1 LWYYLYKKVFELTE
15 ATIYLKIVYKP
26 VKNRPVGCFGFM
38 RIFFIGFGQ
47 AGGKIVDMFI
57 EQDRK
62 IGRDS
67 FRAITVN
74 TARTDLMGLKHIELK
89 DRILIGQTVVKG
101 HGVGT
106 DNAAGAKITI
116 DESDSILSAIDRRG
130 THDVDAF
137 MIVAGLGGGTGSG
150 GTPVLV
156 RQLKKVYHEPVYV
169 LGILPAP
176 EEGRLYSLNAARSL
190 ATLIKEAD
198 NTFIFDNSAWKNE
211 GESVKSAFSRLND
224 EIVRRFGVL
233 FRAGEIGKAGVGEM
247 VVDSS
252 EIINTL
258 RGGGISTVGY
268 AIAAVNST
276 RGKRSVS
283 GLIGGLAG
291 SLKKREATEEV
302 LLGEDRTAKIIS
314 LVRRAM
320 LGRLTLPCDFSTAER
335 ALVLVAGPPDELD
348 RKGIEKAKSWV
359 EENIAGVEVRGGDY
373 PVNSNFV
380 ATVVLLSTIG
390 SAPRIRELL
399 SIARETKEDAARAQ
413 ERQPLTID
421 EDIEPLF
428 D

>member
-1 LWYYLYKKVFELTE
+1 
-15 ATIYLKIVYKP
+15 
-26 VKNRPVGCFGFM
+26 M

-47 AGGKIVDMFI
+47 AGGKIVDMFL
-57 EQDRK
+57 EQDKRL
-62 IGRDS
+62 GRTS
-67 FRAITVN
+67 FRGIVVN
-74 TARTDLMGLKHIELK
+74 TARTDLMGLKNIELK
-89 DRILIGQTVVKG
+89 DRILIGQTIVKG

-106 DNAAGAKITI
+106 DNAAGAKITF
-116 DESDSILSAIDRRG
+116 DEVDSIVSAIDKKG

-150 GTPVLV
+150 GSPVLA
-156 RQLKKVYHEPVYV
+156 RQLKKIYREPVYA

-176 EEGRLYSLNAARSL
+176 EEGRLYSYNAARSL

-211 GESVKSAFSRLND
+211 GESIKSAFSRLND

-233 FRAGEIGKAGVGEM
+233 FRAGEVGKAGVGEM

-258 RGGGISTVGY
+258 RGGGITSVGY
-268 AIAAVNST
+268 AITEVISN
-276 RGKRSVS
+276 RKKKSVGS
-283 GLIGGLAG
+283 IIGGIKF
-291 SLKKREATEEV
+291 KKKEATEEV

-320 LGRLTLPCDFSTAER
+320 LGRLTIPCDYTTAER
-335 ALVLVAGPPDELD
+335 SLVLVAGPPDELD

-373 PVNSNFV
+373 PVNSDYV
-380 ATVVLLSTIG
+380 AAVVMLSTV
-390 SAPRIRELL
+390 SNAPRIKELMA
-399 SIARETKEDAARAQ
+399 IARTTIEDVVKSS
-413 ERQPLTID
+413 EREALIID

-428 D
+428 E

>member
-1 LWYYLYKKVFELTE
+1 
-15 ATIYLKIVYKP
+15 
-26 VKNRPVGCFGFM
+26 M

-47 AGGKIVDMFI
+47 AGGKIVDMFL
-57 EQDRK
+57 EQDK
-62 IGRDS
+62 KLGRTG
-67 FRAITVN
+67 FRAIAVN
-74 TARTDLMGLKHIELK
+74 TARTDLMGLKQIELK

-106 DNAAGAKITI
+106 DNATGARITL
-116 DESDSILSAIDRRG
+116 DEADSIISAIDRRG

-137 MIVAGLGGGTGSG
+137 MVVAGLGGGTGSG

-156 RQLKKVYHEPVYV
+156 RQLKKIYHEPVYV

-176 EEGRLYSLNAARSL
+176 EEGKLYSFNAARSL
-190 ATLIKEAD
+190 TTLIKEAD
-198 NTFIFDNSAWKNE
+198 NTFVFDNGAWKDE
-211 GESVKSAFSRLND
+211 GESIKSAFSRIND
-224 EIVRRFGVL
+224 EVVRRFGVL
-233 FRAGEIGKAGVGEM
+233 FRAGEVGKAGVGEM

-268 AIAAVNST
+268 AIAAVT
-276 RGKRSVS
+276 TAGRSKS
-283 GLIGGLAG
+283 PMAGIIGGIK
-291 SLKKREATEEV
+291 STLKKREATEEV

-348 RKGIEKAKSWV
+348 RIGIEKAKSWV

-373 PVNSNFV
+373 PVNSNYV
-380 ATVVLLSTIG
+380 AAVVLLSTIG
-390 SAPRIRELL
+390 NAPRIRELTD
-399 SIARETKEDAARAQ
+399 IARETKEDVARAE
-413 ERQPLTID
+413 ERKPLTID

-428 D
+428 E

>member
-1 LWYYLYKKVFELTE
+1 
-15 ATIYLKIVYKP
+15 
-26 VKNRPVGCFGFM
+26 M

-57 EQDRK
+57 EQDKRL
-62 IGRDS
+62 GTNS
-67 FRAITVN
+67 FRGIAVN
-74 TARTDLMGLKHIELK
+74 TARTDLMGLKNIELK
-89 DRILIGQTVVKG
+89 DRILIGQTTVKG

-106 DNAAGAKITI
+106 DNAAGAKITFE
-116 DESDSILSAIDRRG
+116 ESDAIISAIDKRG

-150 GTPVLV
+150 GTPVLA
-156 RQLKKVYHEPVYV
+156 RQLKKIYREPVYV

-176 EEGRLYSLNAARSL
+176 EEGRLYSYNAARSL

-211 GESVKSAFSRLND
+211 GESVKSAFQRLND

-233 FRAGEIGKAGVGEM
+233 FRAGEVGRAGVGEM

-258 RGGGISTVGY
+258 RGGGVSSVGY
-268 AIAAVNST
+268 AVSEVVT
-276 RGKRSVS
+276 RKGKPGMGS
-283 GLIGGLAG
+283 LIGGIKG
-291 SLKKREATEEV
+291 SLRKKEANEEV

-320 LGRLTLPCDFSTAER
+320 LGRLTIPCDYSTAER
-335 ALVLVAGPPDELD
+335 ALVLVAGPPTELD

-373 PVNSNFV
+373 PVNSNYV
-380 ATVVLLSTIG
+380 AAVVMLATVSN
-390 SAPRIRELL
+390 APRIKELME
-399 SIARETKEDAARAQ
+399 IARSTKEDVARSALEQ
-413 ERQPLTID
+413 KPSLVAD
-421 EDIEPLF
+421 DIEPLF
-428 D
+428 E

>member
-1 LWYYLYKKVFELTE
+1 
-15 ATIYLKIVYKP
+15 
-26 VKNRPVGCFGFM
+26 M
-38 RIFFIGFGQ
+38 RIFFVGFGQ

-57 EQDRK
+57 EQDK
-62 IGRDS
+62 KLGRNS
-67 FRAITVN
+67 FRAIAVN

-106 DNAAGAKITI
+106 DNAAGARITM
-116 DESDSILSAIDRRG
+116 DEADSIISAIDRRG

-156 RQLKKVYHEPVYV
+156 RQLKKIYHEPVYV

-176 EEGRLYSLNAARSL
+176 EEGKLYSFNAARSL
-190 ATLIKEAD
+190 TTLIKEAD
-198 NTFIFDNSAWKNE
+198 NTFVFDNSAWKNE
-211 GESVKSAFSRLND
+211 GESIKSAFSRLND
-224 EIVRRFGVL
+224 EVVRRFGVL
-233 FRAGEIGKAGVGEM
+233 FRAGEMGKAGVGEM

-268 AIAAVNST
+268 AIAAVT
-276 RGKRSVS
+276 TAGRSKSPVS
-283 GLIGGLAG
+283 GIIGGIK
-291 SLKKREATEEV
+291 STLKKREATEEV

-373 PVNSNFV
+373 PVNSNYV
-380 ATVVLLSTIG
+380 AAVVLLSTIG
-390 SAPRIRELL
+390 NAPRIRELTD
-399 SIARETKEDAARAQ
+399 IARETKEDVARAE
-413 ERQPLTID
+413 ERKPLTID

-428 D
+428 E